1 MRVRFNFVENT
12 GVCMCVKER
21 ERDGVCVGGEVFI
34 VLHRDCRF
42 LGVYDRI
49 CVCVEKEFLFF

>member
-1 MRVRFNFVENT
+1 MGVRFTKTEFCRKHWC
-12 GVCMCVKER
+12 VCVCE

-49 CVCVEKEFLFF
+49 CVC